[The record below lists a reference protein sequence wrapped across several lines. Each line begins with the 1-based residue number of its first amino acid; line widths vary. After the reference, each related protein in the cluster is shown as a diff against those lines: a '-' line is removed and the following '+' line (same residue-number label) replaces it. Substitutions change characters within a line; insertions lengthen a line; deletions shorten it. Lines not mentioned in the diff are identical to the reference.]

1 MFEVSVRS
9 LSVYYR
15 DEDGIMRAIPKV
27 KVIVIDGRPDKVYT
41 LFPVLE
47 QELILKWVLFVLNT
61 DTSAN

>member
-1 MFEVSVRS
+1 MRGVRS
-9 LSVYYR
+9 LTVYYR

-47 QELILKWVLFVLNT
+47 QELILK
-61 DTSAN
+61 

>member
-1 MFEVSVRS
+1 MAVRS

-41 LFPVLE
+41 LFPVKD
-47 QELILKWVLFVLNT
+47 QELILR
-61 DTSAN
+61 